1 MTPDFRAKTARILM
15 AKKLVL
21 LGTTP
26 ATTLKPFKI
35 ISMNW
40 QETWLF
46 AVSSKSFSSLLNFKK
61 IIIAN
66 LSLTIVAMET
76 LTLS

>member
-1 MTPDFRAKTARILM
+1 MTPAFRAKTAPILM
-15 AKKLVL
+15 AKKLVP

-26 ATTLKPFKI
+26 ATILKPFKI
-35 ISMNW
+35 TSMNW
-40 QETWLF
+40 QETWLS
-46 AVSSKSFSSLLNFKK
+46 AVLLKSFSSLFELKK